1 MEHCAGCIQGNKDE
15 KNPTP
20 SSQAREKE
28 ARVRLD
34 KANLRQVIR
43 GDSERSLASLRF
55 QTGTR
60 L

>member
-1 MEHCAGCIQGNKDE
+1 MLGASKGIKMK